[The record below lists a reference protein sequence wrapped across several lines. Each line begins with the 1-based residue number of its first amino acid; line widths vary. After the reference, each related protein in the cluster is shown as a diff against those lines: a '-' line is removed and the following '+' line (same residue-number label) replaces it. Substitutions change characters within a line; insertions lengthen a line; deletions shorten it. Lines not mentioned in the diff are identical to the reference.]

1 MNAIVVGKQEK
12 VAGGMVFKKK
22 RDLRHTWA
30 DGSQNDIT
38 IEEFNSCYLY
48 LKDKNGNIS
57 MGKISAMLFNNSS
70 YRFTTQVCTGDYHT
84 IYSFF
89 VEENNKTIL
98 YCNTGRDSQGGSD
111 AYLSVYA
118 IGTLEIA

>member
-70 YRFTTQVCTGDYHT
+70 YRFTTQVYTGDYHT
-84 IYSFF
+84 IYSFLLKKIIKLF
-89 VEENNKTIL
+89 YIVIQAGIHK
-98 YCNTGRDSQGGSD
+98 
-111 AYLSVYA
+111 VVV
-118 IGTLEIA
+118 TLI

>member
-70 YRFTTQVCTGDYHT
+70 YRFTTQVYTGDYHT

-111 AYLSVYA
+111 AYLSIYA

>member
-1 MNAIVVGKQEK
+1 
-12 VAGGMVFKKK
+12 
-22 RDLRHTWA
+22 
-30 DGSQNDIT
+30 
-38 IEEFNSCYLY
+38 
-48 LKDKNGNIS
+48 

-70 YRFTTQVCTGDYHT
+70 YRFTTQVYTGDYHT

>member
-1 MNAIVVGKQEK
+1 MNAIVAGKQEK
-12 VAGGMVFKKK
+12 IAGSMVFKKK
-22 RDLRHTWA
+22 RDLINSWA
-30 DGSQNDIT
+30 DGTHNDIT

-57 MGKISAMLFNNSS
+57 MGKISVMLSNNAS
-70 YRFTTQVCTGDYHT
+70 YRFATQVYTGDYHT

-89 VEENNKTIL
+89 VDEDNKTIL
-98 YCNTGRDSQGGSD
+98 YCNTGRGSQGGSD